1 MESNNNWTTI
11 IKPKTGWFDINL
23 KELLQ
28 YKDLIIMFVKR
39 DFKTLYKQT
48 ILGPLWI
55 IINPLLTTIMFTIVF
70 GNIANIST
78 DGMPQIL
85 FYMLGT
91 TVWTYFSTCLTKTS
105 ATFTGNAAI
114 FGKVYFP
121 RLVTPISIVVSGLIN
136 FAVQFVM
143 FLGFM
148 IYYHII
154 GAPVCP
160 NIYILMTP
168 LLLVQLALLSLGFGV
183 IISSLTTKYRDLA
196 ILVTFGVQLW
206 MYATPVVYPASQIG
220 GILKTL
226 MMLNPVS
233 PIIESFRYAF
243 LGSGSIPWNFLG
255 ISIVTTLVVLF
266 IGVVLFSRVEKT
278 FMDTV

>member
-1 MESNNNWTTI
+1 MQGENWTTI

-23 KELLQ
+23 KELVQ
-28 YKDLIIMFVKR
+28 YKDLIVMFVKR
-39 DFKTLYKQT
+39 DFKTMYKQT

-55 IINPLLTTIMFTIVF
+55 IINPLMTTLMYTIVF

-78 DGMPQIL
+78 DGMPQIV

-91 TVWTYFSTCLTKTS
+91 TVWTYFSSCLTKTS
-105 ATFTGNAAI
+105 STFTANAGI

-121 RLVTPISIVVSGLIN
+121 RLVTPISTVISGLIN
-136 FAVQFVM
+136 FGVQFLM

-148 IYYHII
+148 AYFMIKGSPIE
-154 GAPVCP
+154 P
-160 NIYILMTP
+160 NLWILITP
-168 LLLVQLALLSLGFGV
+168 LLLVQLAALALGFGI
-183 IISSLTTKYRDLA
+183 IISSMTTKYRDLA
-196 ILVTFGVQLW
+196 VLVTFGVQLW

-220 GILKTL
+220 GKLKTL

-233 PIIESFRYAF
+233 PIVESFRYAF
-243 LGSGSIPWNFLG
+243 LGSGSIPWNYLG
-255 ISIVTTLVVLF
+255 ISVLTTLVVLF
-266 IGVVLFSRVEKT
+266 AGVVLFSRVEKT

>member
-1 MESNNNWTTI
+1 MSEKWTTI

-23 KELLQ
+23 KELFQ
-28 YKDLIIMFVKR
+28 YKDLITMFVKR

-55 IINPLLTTIMFTIVF
+55 IINPLLTTVMYTIVF

-78 DGMPQIL
+78 DGMPQIV

-91 TVWTYFSTCLTKTS
+91 TVWTYFSTSLTKTS
-105 ATFTGNAAI
+105 TTFTGNAAI

-121 RLVTPISIVVSGLIN
+121 RLVTPISTVVSGLIN

-143 FLGFM
+143 FLCFA
-148 IYYHII
+148 IYYYIA
-154 GAPVCP
+154 GAPIQP
-160 NIYILMTP
+160 NIYILLTP
-168 LLLVQLALLSLGFGV
+168 LLLVELAALALGFGI

-196 ILVTFGVQLW
+196 VLVTFGVQLW
-206 MYATPVVYPASQIG
+206 MYATPVVYPASQLG
-220 GILKTL
+220 GKLKTL

-233 PIIESFRYAF
+233 PIVEAFRYAF
-243 LGSGSIPWNFLG
+243 LGSGEMPWTYLG
-255 ISIVTTLVVLF
+255 ISVVSTFIVMF
-266 IGVVLFSRVEKT
+266 IGVILFSRVEKT

>member
-1 MESNNNWTTI
+1 MSEKWTTI
-11 IKPKTGWFDINL
+11 IKPKTGLFDINL
-23 KELLQ
+23 KELIQ

-55 IINPLLTTIMFTIVF
+55 IINPLLTTIMYTIVF

-78 DGMPQIL
+78 DGMPQIV

-91 TVWTYFSTCLTKTS
+91 TVWTYFSTSLTKTAS
-105 ATFTGNAAI
+105 TFTANAAI
-114 FGKVYFP
+114 LGKVYFP
-121 RLVTPISIVVSGLIN
+121 RLVMPISTVLSGLIN
-136 FAVQFVM
+136 FGVQFVM
-143 FLGFM
+143 FLLFA
-148 IYYHII
+148 IYYYIKGSPI
-154 GAPVCP
+154 NP

-168 LLLVQLALLSLGFGV
+168 LLLLQLALLSLGFGI
-183 IISSLTTKYRDLA
+183 IISSLTTKYRDLVV
-196 ILVTFGVQLW
+196 LVTFGVQLW

-220 GILKTL
+220 GKLKTL

-233 PIIESFRYAF
+233 PIVEAFRYAF
-243 LGSGSIPWNFLG
+243 LGSGSIPFNFLL
-255 ISIVTTLVVLF
+255 ISMVTTLIVLL
-266 IGVVLFSRVEKT
+266 IGVVLFSKVEKT

>member
-1 MESNNNWTTI
+1 MQDEIWTTI

-23 KELLQ
+23 KELVQ
-28 YKDLIIMFVKR
+28 YKDLIVMFVKR
-39 DFKTLYKQT
+39 DFKTMYKQT

-55 IINPLLTTIMFTIVF
+55 IINPLMTTLMFTVVF

-78 DGMPQIL
+78 DGMPQIV

-91 TVWTYFSTCLTKTS
+91 TVWTYFSSCLTKTS
-105 ATFTGNAAI
+105 STFTGNAGI

-121 RLVTPISIVVSGLIN
+121 RLVTPISTVISGLIN
-136 FAVQFVM
+136 FGVQFLM

-148 IYYHII
+148 AYFMIKGSPIE
-154 GAPVCP
+154 P
-160 NIYILMTP
+160 NLWILITP
-168 LLLVQLALLSLGFGV
+168 LLLVQLAALALGFGI
-183 IISSLTTKYRDLA
+183 IISSMTTKYRDLA
-196 ILVTFGVQLW
+196 VLVTFGVQLW

-220 GILKTL
+220 GKLKTL

-233 PIIESFRYAF
+233 PIVESFRYAF
-243 LGSGSIPWNFLG
+243 LGSGSIPWNYLG
-255 ISIVTTLVVLF
+255 ISVVTTLVVLF
-266 IGVVLFSRVEKT
+266 AGVVLFSRVEKT